1 MKICLLGLVLWS
13 TVALASSRIYDVA
26 PWRNSNGWSDRGQF
40 VSETFLSDVDSSLT
54 WIEAFVGAPNSGGT
68 YEFRVY
74 GSSPS
79 NPIFGGH
86 AFAGDSIHYQFR
98 RAELTRLSDEPIV
111 RGKEYTLKVYHSG
124 GEALNFYY
132 DPDPATR
139 YQYGHIAQ
147 PAGLPDTWCLAAR
160 IEGVNKGITNDVA
173 AAKAPDLSVDS
184 VWTEPGEPTVG
195 ASVRFFARVMNR
207 GAAPWRPIAG
217 RHLPLAVFTVN
228 GDRIAAGSDLPLVRV
243 GGSAIAQSSGLWP
256 LSENRDYLVCA
267 EVNDR
272 PRLAIEQAWD
282 NNARYRMYHVP

>member
-1 MKICLLGLVLWS
+1 MQRR
-13 TVALASSRIYDVA
+13 ASIDIDVY
-26 PWRNSNGWSDRGQF
+26 RNANKWTPAYPNNY
-40 VSETFLSDVDSSLT
+40 VTETFLSDVDSSLT
-54 WIEAFVGAPNSGGT
+54 WAEAFIGAANGT
-68 YEFRVY
+68 GTQYEFDIKDGPNGVILY
-74 GSSPS
+74 KGFADAGPAYQYV
-79 NPIFGGH
+79 H
-86 AFAGDSIHYQFR
+86 AN
-98 RAELTRLSDEPIV
+98 LTKQTDDPLI
-111 RGKEYTLKVYHSG
+111 RGKEYVLEVSHTAGQSI
-124 GEALNFYY
+124 NFYY